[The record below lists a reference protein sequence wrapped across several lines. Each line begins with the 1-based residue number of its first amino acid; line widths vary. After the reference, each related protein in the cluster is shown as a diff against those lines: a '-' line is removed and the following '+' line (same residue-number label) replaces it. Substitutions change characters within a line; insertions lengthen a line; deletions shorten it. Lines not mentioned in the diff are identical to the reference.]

1 MYIYVLEFIIVILS
15 LLVDLTYLELDLL
28 SLLDL
33 GALSIT
39 FIYILFAI
47 DNNAA
52 VTQIMKW
59 QP

>member
-47 DNNAA
+47 DNNTA
-52 VTQIMKW
+52 VTQIMK
-59 QP
+59 